1 MALIA
6 NPEVLA
12 VGRESCGNRQL
23 SNTANVT
30 VWAAEGHADTEKYV
44 AVFNVN
50 DEPMTA
56 TVVVA
61 ELPGVPLTGTPPASR
76 RGFFFLLLVQPQCAP
91 LETHLQDHQ
100 PASRWH
106 HLFFSYLCDLEMPLA
121 TFFESLFNSSPW
133 C

>member
-23 SNTANVT
+23 SSTANVT

-76 RGFFFLLLVQPQCAP
+76 RGFFP
-91 LETHLQDHQ
+91 
-100 PASRWH
+100 PAGSTAMRPVGTPPTR
-106 HLFFSYLCDLEMPLA
+106 SSASQPLA
-121 TFFESLFNSSPW
+121 PPFFIYIFIPP
-133 C
+133 